1 MLNAGAAVGVFPVLL
16 DHPVIVAEAL
26 VELGSSGL
34 AGGAA
39 QSAGSAGAGGAEVE
53 VALVAVFIA
62 AAIEPGIEVGIGNGF
77 FLFVRQNVDESIRA
91 THAGSRAV
99 GAGCL
104 NGAGGL
110 AAVGVA
116 DKGPLDVLA
125 AESLMSVE
133 AAELR
138 AEALFAH
145 SGISNDH
152 VQAVGIGGQS
162 IAEGAVDDVSELGV
176 GQPSALRAGVKN
188 RAAQGDVAA
197 DVANGVTIG
206 RVDLFV
212 RRVAQAVDV
221 VLHQRGGCRSVG
233 AGSVPVAVED
243 HINRHRIAFEHGAAI
258 VVDTVAG
265 HYGAAVYSGS
275 ATGKETTFARGVGVV
290 RRHRNCRAITVRH
303 QFLARIGA
311 FTHLLCGKETNRQNH
326 KEKSCGVLFKG
337 S

>member
-1 MLNAGAAVGVFPVLL
+1 MLNAGATVGVFPVLL
-16 DHPVIVAEAL
+16 DQPVIVAKGL
-26 VELGSSGL
+26 VVVRSGSL
-34 AGGAA
+34 TGGAA
-39 QSAGSAGAGGAEVE
+39 ERARSTGGGGTEGE
-53 VALVAVFIA
+53 VAFVAVLIA
-62 AAIEPGIEVGIGNGF
+62 VGIEPGIEVGIGNGF
-77 FLFVRQNVDESIRA
+77 FLLVRQNVDQAIGA
-91 THAGSRAV
+91 AHARRRAV

-125 AESLMSVE
+125 SKSLTGVE

-145 SGISNDH
+145 VGGGDDH

-162 IAEGAVDDVSELGV
+162 IAEGAGDDARELRVCQAG
-176 GQPSALRAGVKN
+176 ALRASIKN
-188 RAAQGDVAA
+188 RTAQGDVAA

-212 RRVAQAVDV
+212 RRVAQGVDV
-221 VLHQRGGCRSVG
+221 VLHQGGGCRSVG

-243 HINRHRIAFEHGAAI
+243 HINRYRIAFEHGAAI